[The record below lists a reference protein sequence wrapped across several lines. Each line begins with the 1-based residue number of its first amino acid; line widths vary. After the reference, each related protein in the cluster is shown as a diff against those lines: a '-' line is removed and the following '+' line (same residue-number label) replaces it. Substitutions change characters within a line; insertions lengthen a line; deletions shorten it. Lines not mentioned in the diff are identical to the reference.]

1 MSPSWRFDREV
12 EMRSS
17 LVKSACVLL
26 FVASIV
32 GAPVGQTPVVTS
44 GIGPAPRHL
53 GPLAF
58 GPDAILFAA
67 DAEEVFI
74 YALDLSRYVGDGVQ
88 GTQDVPAFDE
98 KVAALLGTEAS
109 NLTVTDLT
117 VHSQTGNT
125 FVSVMRGQG
134 DGAVPVLLRVDGAGQ
149 LQVVDLGQL
158 PYTRVGLPNP
168 PGDTTPLV
176 LQGGRSFPVPNYPSN
191 QNTEGPMST
200 FGVQTITDMAH
211 VDGRLYVAGLS
222 SEEFASTLRSI
233 AYPFEAVDAGTSVE
247 IWHAPHNQFETRS
260 PIYTF
265 VPYELDNEPHLIAS
279 YLCTPLVK
287 FPVSSLQPGAD
298 VRGVTIAEFGNANRP
313 LDMIVYQKGG
323 RDYLLMSNSSRGVM
337 KIPTNGFA
345 SAAPITEAVPDGD
358 IAGEPF
364 ESVPEL
370 TGVEQLDLLDDDHAL
385 VLVRSEQGP
394 LNLHAVVLP

>member
-1 MSPSWRFDREV
+1 
-12 EMRSS
+12 MRSS
-17 LVKSACVLL
+17 FVKSAFVLV
-26 FVASIV
+26 FVAATV
-32 GAPVGQTPVVTS
+32 GTPVGQTSGVTS
-44 GIGPAPRHL
+44 GVGPALRHL
-53 GPLAF
+53 GPLTF
-58 GPDAILFAA
+58 GPDATLFAA

-74 YALDLSRYVGDGVQ
+74 YALDLGSHVRDGAP

-98 KVAALLGTEAS
+98 KIAALLGTEA
-109 NLTVTDLT
+109 NNVTVTDLA
-117 VHSQTGNT
+117 VYSQTGNA

-149 LQVVDLGQL
+149 LQVVDLGQV
-158 PYTRVGLPNP
+158 PFTRVRLPNP
-168 PGDTTPLV
+168 PDDITPLV

-191 QNTEGPMST
+191 QDTEGAMST
-200 FGVQTITDMAH
+200 FGVQTITDMAY

-222 SEEFASTLRSI
+222 SEEFASKLRSI

-287 FPVSSLQPGAD
+287 FPISSLRPGAD
-298 VRGVTIAEFGNANRP
+298 VRGVTIAEFGNGNRP

-323 RDYLLMSNSSRGVM
+323 QDYLLMSNSRRGVM
-337 KIPTNGFA
+337 KIPTDGFA
-345 SAAPITEAVPDGD
+345 NAQPITDAVPDGD

-364 ESVPEL
+364 ELVPEL
-370 TGVEQLDLLDDDHAL
+370 TGVQQLDLLDDDHAL
-385 VLVRSEQGP
+385 VLASSGEGP
-394 LNLHAVVLP
+394 LNLQAVALP

>member
-1 MSPSWRFDREV
+1 
-12 EMRSS
+12 MRSS
-17 LVKSACVLL
+17 LVKSAVVLL
-26 FVASIV
+26 FVATAV
-32 GAPVGQTPVVTS
+32 GAPVGQTPGVTS
-44 GIGPAPRHL
+44 GIGPALRHL
-53 GPLAF
+53 GPLTF

-74 YALDLSRYVGDGVQ
+74 YALDLSGYVGDGVR

-98 KVAALLGTEAS
+98 KIAALLGTDAS
-109 NLTVTDLT
+109 NLTVTDLA
-117 VHSQTGNT
+117 VYSQTGNA

-134 DGAVPVLLRVDGAGQ
+134 DGAVPVLVRVDGAGQ
-149 LQVVDLGQL
+149 LQVVDIAQL
-158 PYTRVGLPNP
+158 PYMRVRLPNP
-168 PGDTTPLV
+168 PGENTPLV
-176 LQGGRSFPVPNYPSN
+176 LQGGRSFPVSNYPSDQDTN
-191 QNTEGPMST
+191 VMST
-200 FGVQTITDMAH
+200 FGVQTITDMAY

-265 VPYELDNEPHLIAS
+265 VPYELDDEPHLIAS

-287 FPVSSLQPGAD
+287 FPVSSLRPGAD

-323 RDYLLMSNSSRGVM
+323 RDYLLMSNTSRGVM

-345 SAAPITEAVPDGD
+345 SAAPITEGVPDGD
-358 IAGEPF
+358 TAGEPF
-364 ESVPEL
+364 EPVPQL
-370 TGVEQLDLLDDDHAL
+370 AGVEQLDLLDDDHAL
-385 VLVRSEQGP
+385 VLARSGQGP
-394 LNLHAVVLP
+394 LNLQAVLLP